1 VNKDLLRLF
10 TLNNYLIPFL
20 TIVYFIIGANI
31 STLSNIKKC
40 PFFIGSYCVDDVN
53 KSGFFSSWTS
63 ELFSTNKNIYWAIL
77 LLIVT
82 TILIIIKFLNK
93 YFLSTNKLNK
103 ISSTTFNFYL
113 SLVVAYAALNPQLL
127 RLVIITKNINL
138 FFVII
143 LSLILIFQLL
153 KRNNFNPCL
162 YILITFLVSGT
173 SIFISMFIIYFT
185 TLAIYLRKIKFS
197 KQDFFFFMIGIFSLL
212 FKTLLYVEEH
222 SIINSIIL
230 SNISYPQIF
239 NFYFGNLSI
248 ELMYGIF
255 QFTLTFLILS
265 LLVNRRRTQ
274 DLVLKIIPPIF
285 VCVVLLP
292 NSTLIIFAYATLLLM
307 TLMLIDHEI
316 FHTKNNVSL
325 NKSLLSYLI
334 FCFQLSTFK
343 PIWSI
348 ANEVTFFQLFS
359 ISRSTYLIEFLYLKN
374 ALTANLFVWSIVFL
388 SIFVGCFKYFY
399 ELIRSCTKFRH

>member
-1 VNKDLLRLF
+1 MNKDLLRLF
-10 TLNNYLIPFL
+10 TLNNYLIPFI
-20 TIVYFIIGANI
+20 TIINFIIGANI

-40 PFFIGSYCVDDVN
+40 PFFIGSYCGEDVN
-53 KSGFFSSWTS
+53 ERSFFSSWIP
-63 ELFSTNKNIYWAIL
+63 ELFLTQKNMYWAIL
-77 LLIVT
+77 LLIVASV
-82 TILIIIKFLNK
+82 LIIIIILNK
-93 YFLSTNKLNK
+93 YFLSINKINK

-127 RLVIITKNINL
+127 RLVIITKNLNL

-143 LSLILIFQLL
+143 GSLIFIFQLL
-153 KRNNFNPCL
+153 KRNSFNPWL
-162 YILITFLVSGT
+162 YLLITFLISGT
-173 SIFISMFIIYFT
+173 SIFISLFVIYFT

-197 KQDFFFFMIGIFSLL
+197 KQYFFFFMIGIFSLL
-212 FKTLLYVEEH
+212 FKTLLYVEEN

-230 SNISYPQIF
+230 SNIPNPQII
-239 NFYFGNLSI
+239 NFYFGNLTI
-248 ELMYGIF
+248 ELMYGTF

-265 LLVNRRRTQ
+265 LLVNRGRAQ

-292 NSTLIIFAYATLLLM
+292 NNTLIIFAYATLLLM

-316 FHTKNNVSL
+316 FYTQNNIGT
-325 NKSLLSYLI
+325 NKSLVSYLI
-334 FCFQLSTFK
+334 FCLQLSTFK

-348 ANEVTFFQLFS
+348 VSEETFFQLFS

-388 SIFVGCFKYFY
+388 SIFVLCFKYFY
-399 ELIRSCTKFRH
+399 ERIRSCTKFRH

>member
-10 TLNNYLIPFL
+10 TLNNYLIPFIA
-20 TIVYFIIGANI
+20 IVNFIIGANI
-31 STLSNIKKC
+31 SNLSNIKKC

-53 KSGFFSSWTS
+53 ERSFFSSWIP
-63 ELFSTNKNIYWAIL
+63 ELFLAQKNMYWAIL
-77 LLIVT
+77 LLIVAT
-82 TILIIIKFLNK
+82 VLIIIIILNK
-93 YFLSTNKLNK
+93 YFLSTYKSNK

-127 RLVIITKNINL
+127 RLVIITKNLNL

-143 LSLILIFQLL
+143 GSLIFIFQLL
-153 KRNNFNPCL
+153 KRNSFNPWL
-162 YILITFLVSGT
+162 YLLITFLISGT
-173 SIFISMFIIYFT
+173 SIFISLFVIYFT

-197 KQDFFFFMIGIFSLL
+197 KQYFLFFMIGIFSLL
-212 FKTLLYVEEH
+212 LKTLLFVEEN

-230 SNISYPQIF
+230 SNIPNLQII
-239 NFYFGNLSI
+239 NFYFGNLAF
-248 ELMYGIF
+248 ELMYGTF
-255 QFTLTFLILS
+255 QFTLSFLILS
-265 LLVNRRRTQ
+265 LLVNRWRAQ

-292 NSTLIIFAYATLLLM
+292 NNTLIIFTYATLLLM
-307 TLMLIDHEI
+307 TLMLIDHKI
-316 FHTKNNVSL
+316 FHTQNNIGT

-334 FCFQLSTFK
+334 FCLQLSTFK

-348 ANEVTFFQLFS
+348 VNEETFFQLFS

-388 SIFVGCFKYFY
+388 SIFDTCFKYFY
-399 ELIRSCTKFRH
+399 ERIRSCTKFRH

>member
-1 VNKDLLRLF
+1 
-10 TLNNYLIPFL
+10 
-20 TIVYFIIGANI
+20 
-31 STLSNIKKC
+31 
-40 PFFIGSYCVDDVN
+40 
-53 KSGFFSSWTS
+53 
-63 ELFSTNKNIYWAIL
+63 LFSTNKNIYWAIL

-153 KRNNFNPCL
+153 KRNNFNPWL

-173 SIFISMFIIYFT
+173 SIFISMFM
-185 TLAIYLRKIKFS
+185 IYLRKIKFS